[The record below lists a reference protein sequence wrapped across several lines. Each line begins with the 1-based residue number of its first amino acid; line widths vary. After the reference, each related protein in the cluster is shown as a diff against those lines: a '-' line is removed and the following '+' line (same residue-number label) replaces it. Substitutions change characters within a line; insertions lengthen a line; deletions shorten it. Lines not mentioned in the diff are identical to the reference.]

1 VLTYP
6 EKAALHATRQED
18 SLYTKIAWHIIP
30 IFLISYI
37 VAYLDRVNVGF
48 AKLQMMGD
56 LKFTDSVYGLGAGIF
71 FVGYFVFEIPS
82 NLILHKVGARVWL
95 CRVLITWSIVSGCTA
110 LVQTPWQ
117 FYLCRFLLG
126 LAEGGFFP
134 GMVLYLTYWFPSNR
148 RAKMMA
154 LLMAGNPI
162 SGIVGG
168 PLSGYILH
176 YFAHSTRIAA
186 WQWLFIIES
195 IPALVMGVIMFFY
208 LDDRVAYARW
218 LSTEEKEAVAA
229 EIKQEDSS
237 KTQRTAA
244 SVFTSPRVWLM
255 CAILFMMGMGSYGIG
270 FWQPTIIRQT
280 GVKDPF
286 IIGLLAMLPYSVALI
301 SMIVVGRHADK
312 TRERRWHLAIPNLVA
327 SLGFVLCLHAGRNTT
342 LVVAALTMAVVG
354 VVTAMPMFWAL
365 PTSFLGDN
373 AAAAGLALINCT
385 GNLSGFLSPTII
397 GFLKTNTGSLNSGLY
412 LVAACH
418 IVAIVLILAFVPAKL
433 VNR

>member
-1 VLTYP
+1 MLTYP
-6 EKAALHATRQED
+6 EDEVTLHATRED
-18 SLYTKIAWHIIP
+18 SLYTRIAWRIIP
-30 IFLISYI
+30 IFLVSYI

-56 LKFTDSVYGLGAGIF
+56 LKFTDSVYGLGAGMF
-71 FVGYFVFEIPS
+71 FIGYFVFEIPS

-95 CRVLITWSIVSGCTA
+95 CRVLITWGIVSGCAA
-110 LVQTPWQ
+110 LVHTPWQ
-117 FYLCRFLLG
+117 FYTCRFLLG

-154 LLMAGNPI
+154 FLMAGNPI

-176 YFAHSTRIAA
+176 YFAHGARIAG

-195 IPALVMGVIMFFY
+195 IPALVLGVVMFFY
-208 LDDRVAYARW
+208 LDDRVTHARW
-218 LSTEEKEAVAA
+218 LSTKEKEAVAT
-229 EIKQEDSS
+229 EIKQESSS
-237 KTQRTAA
+237 KTHRTIA

-255 CAILFMMGMGSYGIG
+255 CTILFMMGMGSYAIG

-286 IIGLLAMLPYSVALI
+286 TIGLLTMLPYSLALI
-301 SMIVVGRHADK
+301 SMILVGRHADK

-327 SLGFVLCLHAGRNTT
+327 SLGFVLCLHAGTNTT
-342 LVVAALTMAVVG
+342 LAVAALTMAVVG

-418 IVAIVLILAFVPAKL
+418 MVAIVLILAFVPAKL